1 MSEPTPNPDGKSFWT
16 PRAMVAAAVVAV
28 IVIAGVVLAV
38 TNMITRT
45 PDEPT
50 PTSTIT
56 SPSATPDSGCP
67 QLATQTGSATITD
80 APTTTWTLVGRM
92 AAPAVEGTG
101 PAVVD
106 PDGWRHCYARTPTG
120 ALVAAANY
128 IAMTDVTELHARL
141 AQDGL
146 MPSEARDR
154 LMASPEPFN
163 RSVDPMQIRGFRMV
177 SFTADTAVV
186 DLAVEMR
193 GRTAAM
199 TVTLHWY
206 EGDWRLGVRGDET
219 SQELD
224 IDYSFPPSLYG
235 YIAWA
240 GA

>member
-1 MSEPTPNPDGKSFWT
+1 MSEPTPNPNGKSFWT
-16 PRAMVAAAVVAV
+16 PRAMVAAGVVAA

-38 TNMITRT
+38 ANMITRT
-45 PDEPT
+45 PDAPARPPT
-50 PTSTIT
+50 VT
-56 SPSATPDSGCP
+56 SPSTGPDAGCP
-67 QLATQTGSATITD
+67 QLPTHTGSGTITA
-80 APTTTWTLVGRM
+80 APATTWTLVGRM
-92 AAPAVEGTG
+92 AAPAVAEAG

-128 IAMTDVTELHARL
+128 IAMTDVAELHARL

-163 RSVDPMQIRGFRMV
+163 RPGDPMQIRGFRMV
-177 SFTADTAVV
+177 SFTTDTAVV

-193 GRTAAM
+193 GSSAAM

-206 EGDWRLGVRGDET
+206 DGDWRLGVRGDGAN
-219 SQELD
+219 QELD
-224 IDYSFPPSLYG
+224 VDYSFPPSLYG